1 MPIKKSSKKMQTSGT
16 VKSLRVTKPKVA
28 PRSVRAKKQDLL
40 LRAVR
45 RRAATGAPAA
55 KMHQLERHDNN
66 PILSPRT
73 ENYWEMKAT
82 FNPGAVYADKRVHL
96 LYRAIGSD
104 DISALG
110 YASST
115 DGATFTERPG
125 EPAYRPFTTKNT
137 DHKKSVAPPIDVAY
151 FSGGGWNGGVEDPRL
166 TLIDDTLYLTYTAF
180 DGWGSVR
187 IALSSIKLEDFLK
200 RRWKEW
206 KKPALISPPGEI
218 HKNWVLFPEKIN
230 GKFAIL
236 HGITPSILIEYV
248 DSLDF
253 DDNVF
258 IKSSRPSNDKV
269 TLRKGVWDSRVRG
282 VGPPPIKTSDGW
294 LMLYHAIDE
303 RDPGRYKLG
312 AMLLDI
318 NDPTKILYRSQAP
331 ILEPDFD
338 YENSG
343 FKSGVIY
350 SCGAVV
356 KDGELYVYYGGGD
369 SVTCVA
375 MANLATFLRELKTFG
390 APRLEP
396 ESKKRFKLGIS
407 STDNHGER

>member
-1 MPIKKSSKKMQTSGT
+1 MLLKKSSKKISTTGAKKIAS
-16 VKSLRVTKPKVA
+16 
-28 PRSVRAKKQDLL
+28 RSARAKKQDLL

-45 RRAATGAPAA
+45 RRATMGAPAK
-55 KMHQLERHDNN
+55 KMSQLERNDNN
-66 PILSPRT
+66 PIIEPRA

-96 LYRAIGSD
+96 LYRAIGGD
-104 DISALG
+104 DVSVLG
-110 YASST
+110 YASSV
-115 DGATFTERPG
+115 DGATFTERPI
-125 EPAYRPFTTKNT
+125 EPAYAPFVV
-137 DHKKSVAPPIDVAY
+137 KKEEKKQVVIAPIDVAY

-166 TLIDDTLYLTYTAF
+166 TLIGDNIYLVYTAF

-187 IALSSIKLEDFLK
+187 IALSSIGLKDFLEQ
-200 RRWKEW
+200 RWKEW

-236 HGITPSILIEYV
+236 HGVTPSILIEYL

-253 DDNVF
+253 DDGAF

-269 TLRKGVWDSRVRG
+269 VLRKGVWDSRVRG
-282 VGPPPIKTSDGW
+282 VGPPPIKTDDGW
-294 LMLYHAIDE
+294 LVLYHAIDV

-312 AMLLDI
+312 AMLLDL
-318 NDPTKILYRSQAP
+318 NNPTKILYRSQAP

-338 YENSG
+338 YENNG

-375 MANLATFLRELKTFG
+375 MANLATFLRELKQFG
-390 APRLEP
+390 MPKLEFEP
-396 ESKKRFKLGIS
+396 KKKTKLNIS
-407 STDNHGER
+407 SPDIHGER